1 MSKPGMIPG
10 SNLLEAGLQAAVLT
24 KHPRC
29 VSLSFVPGPWCAL
42 ERPARSIGTMA
53 WNGGLWDES
62 SRREVEVTL
71 CQAENS
77 GHLRRA

>member
-10 SNLLEAGLQAAVLT
+10 SNLLEAGLQATVLT
-24 KHPRC
+24 KHPLC
-29 VSLSFVPGPWCAL
+29 VSLGPWCAL
-42 ERPARSIGTMA
+42 ERPARSIGTIA
-53 WNGGLWDES
+53 WSGGLWDES